1 MMEISELMNPEVF
14 VIQENQHVSQ
24 ARNLMISHGISRVVV
39 VDENGAPVGMVT
51 EKDLTRKLKGKGPQW
66 KTRPLDK
73 ISIKRV
79 MSSNP
84 ITAGPDEDVQK
95 VIELLIKNHIGS
107 VPIVDEDGLAGIIT
121 KTDLMKI
128 YTDKL
133 RGKWKV
139 SDLMTSDVITVNENH
154 SIAHVISLMEDNKIG
169 KMIVIRDNEPVG
181 IITHENI
188 SFAYVEDPETGV
200 NVEKIYFI
208 RNSEEGK
215 SKKNFRVVSMMT
227 AGDIMENHM
236 IKVSLDEDAATAAD
250 MMVEKD
256 INGLAV
262 VDEDVL
268 VGVITKTDLIKG
280 IQ

>member
-1 MMEISELMNPEVF
+1 MMEINEVMNPEVF
-14 VIQENQHVSQ
+14 VVQENQQVGQ

-39 VDENGAPVGMVT
+39 VDENGLPVGMVT
-51 EKDLTRKLKGKGPQW
+51 EKDLTKKLKGKGPQW
-66 KTRPLDK
+66 KSRPIDK

-84 ITAGPDEDVQK
+84 ITANPKEDVQK
-95 VIELLIKNHIGS
+95 IIELLIKNHIGS
-107 VPIVDEDGLAGIIT
+107 IPIVDEDGIAGIIT
-121 KTDLMKI
+121 KTDLMNV

-133 RGKWKV
+133 RGKWTV
-139 SDLMTSDVITVNENH
+139 SELMTDDVITASENH

-169 KMIVIRDNEPVG
+169 KIIVIRDNEPVG

-188 SFAYVEDPETGV
+188 SFAHIEDPETGV

-208 RNSEEGK
+208 RNSDGK

-227 AGDIMENHM
+227 AGDIMRNHM
-236 IKVSLDEDAATAAD
+236 ITISKDEDAAVAAD
-250 MMVEKD
+250 MMLENN
-256 INGLAV
+256 INGLSV
-262 VDEDVL
+262 VEGDTL
-268 VGVITKTDLIKG
+268 VGIITKTDLIKG